1 MSRVFCGR
9 PGAGQNPEL
18 DFACLSVSN
27 RKFWRHNFAPPETP
41 ARKKKVLT
49 GYSVSSFGPAPARA
63 WKSVVRHLKRLQVI
77 TVPHARKGRRY
88 TEPSDNKLSEPGEPS
103 RTRPRGEPSDNKLSE
118 PSEPSRTRPRGNRD
132 NLSQFQDGEPS
143 RARGHKFKLESMRL
157 TDSRKVQKTCTSGYM
172 VAT

>member
-41 ARKKKVLT
+41 TRAGRRAIPHRVRNWTERDPHTRGKKGAPSSNA
-49 GYSVSSFGPAPARA
+49 GYSRITPTRTREEASSLETASSD
-63 WKSVVRHLKRLQVI
+63 KYH
-77 TVPHARKGRRY
+77 PHAHAGRSKAGSALSA
-88 TEPSDNKLSEPGEPS
+88 EAPSPP
-103 RTRPRGEPSDNKLSE
+103 
-118 PSEPSRTRPRGNRD
+118 
-132 NLSQFQDGEPS
+132 
-143 RARGHKFKLESMRL
+143 RARGHKFKFESMRL

-172 VAT
+172 VATRQHPKEKHLGHF

>member
-41 ARKKKVLT
+41 TRAGRRAIPHRVRNWTERDPHTRGKKGAPSSNA
-49 GYSVSSFGPAPARA
+49 GYSRITPTRTRTREEAHYVVRNIVRNNHPHAHAGRSQHGGSAGPAEA
-63 WKSVVRHLKRLQVI
+63 
-77 TVPHARKGRRY
+77 
-88 TEPSDNKLSEPGEPS
+88 PSPP
-103 RTRPRGEPSDNKLSE
+103 
-118 PSEPSRTRPRGNRD
+118 
-132 NLSQFQDGEPS
+132 